1 MKILV
6 ASTNIPTNPTN
17 LIENVYPTLLRAYKS
32 IKSVEGTVAGFF
44 SSIDDKPNVIKID
57 SIIVDQYGMHVRIG
71 FWNNKTE
78 KFSYLPVKNLD
89 KVYRYLDEDF
99 LSESEFF
106 IQLREYFDNLYDYFL
121 DDNEFTERSIERFK
135 MVHPDKNQYI
145 TENIESYRKAF
156 M

>member
-6 ASTNIPTNPTN
+6 ASTNNPTN

-32 IKSVEGTVAGFF
+32 IKSVEGAVAGFF

-71 FWNNKTE
+71 FWSNETE
-78 KFSYLPVKNLD
+78 KFSYLPFKNLD
-89 KVYRYLDEDF
+89 VVYRYLNENF
-99 LSESEFF
+99 LSKSEFF
-106 IQLREYFDNLYDYFL
+106 IQLREYFDSLYDYFL